1 MPAEALAPR
10 LSLVALEPALQVP
23 DPVVGV
29 LPQLATQAS
38 RESIPDLASKLAT
51 LQAWL
56 AGDLHLVE
64 EGLLATRGQVSG
76 QRDPLIERA
85 GLHILHAGGKR
96 LRPLCTLIAGRLG
109 PKAADAQVRAH
120 VRDLAVAVELV
131 HAATLLHDDVVDLQD
146 KRRGAATARAIH
158 GNEVSIFAGDWLL
171 VEALRKIVGTNI
183 AVLVTDALSTIEAM
197 VFAEVEQSERA
208 RLLAHDAEGYFRVID
223 GKTAALFRW
232 ALRAGALASG
242 CDEATTEA
250 LVRYG
255 TDLGIAFQLV
265 DDVLDLDGDEAKVG
279 KGLFS
284 DLAEGKVTLPLG
296 ILLERR
302 PELFGVVSDLRE
314 RCADPNW
321 RQDLR
326 TVQVCG
332 ELLQALRDTGAL
344 AAARAIATDRLA
356 SAKAA
361 LEALPQQHAEV
372 AALRQVA
379 DVLASRQ
386 S

>member
-1 MPAEALAPR
+1 MPADAIASRLTVVSQHAPEEAPT
-10 LSLVALEPALQVP
+10 
-23 DPVVGV
+23 GV
-29 LPQLATQAS
+29 LPQLARQAA
-38 RESIPDLASKLAT
+38 RESMPDLAAKLAT

-64 EGLLATRGQVSG
+64 EGLLATRGQIAG
-76 QRDPLIERA
+76 QRDALIERA
-85 GLHILHAGGKR
+85 GLHMLHAGGKR
-96 LRPLCTLIAGRLG
+96 LRPLCTLIAGRMG
-109 PKAADAQVRAH
+109 PRAAEAQVRTH
-120 VRDLAVAVELV
+120 VRDLAIAVELV

-146 KRRGAATARAIH
+146 KRRGAATVRSLH

-171 VEALRKIVGTNI
+171 VEALRRIVSTGI
-183 AVLVTDALSTIEAM
+183 PVLVTDALSTIEAM

-208 RLLAHDAEGYFRVID
+208 RLLLHDAEGYFRVVD

-242 CDEATTEA
+242 CDAATTDA
-250 LVRYG
+250 LVQYG
-255 TDLGIAFQLV
+255 TDVGIAFQLV

-302 PELFGVVSDLRE
+302 PELFGDVAELRE
-314 RCADPNW
+314 RCADPAW
-321 RQDLR
+321 RSDAQ
-326 TVQVCG
+326 TVRACAA
-332 ELLQALRDTGAL
+332 LLGALRETGAL
-344 AAARAIATDRLA
+344 SAARAVAADRLA
-356 SAKAA
+356 SAKHA
-361 LEALPQQHAEV
+361 LSALPQQHAEV
-372 AALRQVA
+372 AALWQVA

-386 S
+386 A